1 MTHFLWVEDFNAS
14 ETKRPE
20 NIVSSTVN
28 SVFGSLLDSKEL
40 IKELAEEDVNDAQD
54 FLAEKG
60 IFLKLNLLDALKF
73 IRNPNELSKID
84 FVVLDVDMPIYP
96 NDRKNNDSYLDDLI
110 AKYPSENDLKR
121 IAGYQIYIELVIE
134 LGFPKS
140 HILFCSNHASYFE
153 ELKNKFS
160 NANIKPPVSPNP
172 NKPFLEKEDK
182 EFIEKWLTD
191 KQSDYFVLRRGIIEG
206 CNYLKTLTETEF
218 RFNEFIK
225 EEDKRIDLLDLF
237 NYVSVLETLLPLQEP
252 KNKAYFYKLFV
263 RTLAHEWEA
272 AEPKKLNNQNE
283 LFAFSWIMKM
293 SRNWLAHSKIFEKL
307 TAQDVA
313 YLFMVNIRALFDLG
327 DKLTGYEKIL
337 LNLFEPI
344 SATDLKAKIGNDFKD
359 RKLPLIE
366 NYAQVLKA
374 TGNTY
379 QAINFHDALSNLQ
392 KYKINENEPEFFVKG
407 LYQTFWFLTS
417 NGGVFIPS
425 EEQVKKFSVLNYQFR
440 YFDYHKN
447 TEDYLFELARHIY
460 NRSFS

>member
-1 MTHFLWVEDFNAS
+1 MSYFLWIEDFEGGHPKITSSYVLSSILDENAL
-14 ETKRPE
+14 PD
-20 NIVSSTVN
+20 TVRQ
-28 SVFGSLLDSKEL
+28 LKTHLKT
-40 IKELAEEDVNDAQD
+40 Q
-54 FLAEKG
+54 G
-60 IFLKLNLLDALKF
+60 IFLETNMQDSLNF
-73 IRNPNELSKID
+73 IRNRLPEIDYIILDID
-84 FVVLDVDMPIYP
+84 FPAID
-96 NDRKNNDSYLDDLI
+96 KNNEINQDVLALLKNFEDYSPLEN
-110 AKYPSENDLKR
+110 ENDNVAQLQNKCDRLKE
-121 IAGYQIYIELVIE
+121 IAGFYLYTELIFE

-140 HILFCSNHASYFE
+140 HILFCSNHGENTKTIQKAFKDAKIALPPIYQKSDVAVKE
-153 ELKNKFS
+153 WVKNGYD
-160 NANIKPPVSPNP
+160 NP
-172 NKPFLEKEDK
+172 Y
-182 EFIEKWLTD
+182 
-191 KQSDYFVLRRGIIEG
+191 SRLRRGIIEG
-206 CNYLKTLTETEF
+206 CQYLKTLTETEF

-225 EEDKRIDLLDLF
+225 EEDKEIGLMDLF
-237 NYVSVLETLLPLQEP
+237 NYISVLETLLPLQEP
-252 KNKAYFYKLFV
+252 KNKEYFYKLFV

-283 LFAFSWIMKM
+283 LFSFSWIMKM

-313 YLFMVNIRALFDLG
+313 YLFMVNIRAMFDLG
-327 DKLTGYEKIL
+327 NKLVGYEKIL

-359 RKLPLIE
+359 RKLPLVE

-440 YFDYHKN
+440 YFDYHKKD